1 MTFCKSDRCKS
12 LRNSQQAWAAL
23 SKVKVASGFQ
33 YISPPA
39 IFIGSNTIAIV
50 SLVQVFGV
58 PAWNIPGPSTSIL
71 VCPWSQVP
79 GPTKASSPLHVVCLW
94 YLVEVPVIMSL
105 VPGPSPGPGP
115 GRCPWQFVVPGP
127 GIGPWSLVPGPWSLV
142 PGPWSLVLGPWSLVL
157 GPWSLVPDPS
167 QCPWH
172 VVVPVAGFASG
183 HISFRGCCGEPS
195 SPAANR
201 DKQKFKKNT
210 FLQKIIPCL
219 KIFVLRSLTS
229 WNVWLKY

>member
-12 LRNSQQAWAAL
+12 LRNSQQAWAVQ
-23 SKVKVASGFQ
+23 SKLKVASGFQ

-79 GPTKASSPLHVVCLW
+79 GQNLQVPGPTKASSPLHLVCLW

-127 GIGPWSLVPGPWSLV
+127 GPG
-142 PGPWSLVLGPWSLVL
+142 LGPWS
-157 GPWSLVPDPS
+157 
-167 QCPWH
+167 
-172 VVVPVAGFASG
+172 
-183 HISFRGCCGEPS
+183 
-195 SPAANR
+195 
-201 DKQKFKKNT
+201 
-210 FLQKIIPCL
+210 
-219 KIFVLRSLTS
+219 
-229 WNVWLKY
+229 